1 MYPDRGWASRPP
13 EISHGRS
20 LRLEEAQRINM
31 PRQFYRRDGNG
42 TAGRGDLCLR
52 GTRCCLKVP
61 DAIDHRIERAQV
73 PSRGIR
79 GW

>member
-1 MYPDRGWASRPP
+1 
-13 EISHGRS
+13 
-20 LRLEEAQRINM
+20 M

-61 DAIDHRIERAQV
+61 DAIDRRMERAQV
-73 PSRGIR
+73 PR
-79 GW
+79 